1 VITTLGFPFC
11 VLLVFMAVALT
22 RALHADY
29 LGYSLQDLAAG
40 RSPAIDPLGSDTAGV
55 DDVRPSLRDRRDR

>member
-1 VITTLGFPFC
+1 

-29 LGYSLQDLAAG
+29 LGYSLDDLAAG
-40 RSPAIDPLGSDTAGV
+40 RAPHLDPMGADGV
-55 DDVRPSLRDRRDR
+55 DGMDDDGPPKAPPVG